1 MIVQAHVI
9 NMIAA
14 HAYVLTII
22 KLSVGGLG
30 EEGRRGYYNLQCIII
45 YNLAD
50 KLS

>member
-1 MIVQAHVI
+1 MIVQAQVI

-30 EEGRRGYYNLQCIII
+30 EEGVLQFTMHD
-45 YNLAD
+45 N
-50 KLS
+50 S

>member
-14 HAYVLTII
+14 HSYVLTII

-30 EEGRRGYYNLQCIII
+30 EEEGVLQFTMHDNL
-45 YNLAD
+45 
-50 KLS
+50 